1 MYIYILKSSI
11 GKSTPFTYVSERPDE
26 ESLGDYI
33 TYDVHDFI
41 DLEGKT
47 LVEKEPNVFE
57 MVVRPAKGYLWN
69 GTEWVKDEEVER
81 LTLEQTKQAAVKL
94 INDEAAKA
102 YNSKDRFVQEYTV
115 RETEALAFKEA
126 KYKGD
131 VPRQVAAFATPAG
144 LEPKA
149 ATDLIIAQAAK
160 LREAF
165 NKIGELRM
173 RAYELQPLKTEF
185 DVNER
190 AAQIVLA
197 IRKIAEEV

>member
-26 ESLGDYI
+26 EFLGDYI

-115 RETEALAFKEA
+115 RETEALAFKAANYE
-126 KYKGD
+126 GD

-149 ATDLIIAQAAK
+149 ATDLIIAQATK

-173 RAYELQPLKTEF
+173 RAYELQQLETEF

-197 IRKIAEEV
+197 IRKIAEEM